1 MHRLTILAAW
11 MLMAALMG
19 GCGDEIPTE
28 VENTAPPAATP
39 VVETVTPTPSV
50 PPDTQLPA
58 TLPPTEPPV
67 LPTETVAPTETP
79 APASKGILIAI
90 DPGHQAFSVDMSAK
104 EPNAPGSSVMK
115 TKASTGTTGRFSG
128 IAEYELNLDIS
139 LLLRDALEEL
149 GYEVVM
155 TRENNETAISN
166 SERAQLANNAGADIC
181 IRIHANGSNDS
192 SVAGALAIIASSQN
206 PYVGQLYNE
215 SYRLSDCVLS
225 AYCEET
231 GLRNR
236 GIQVNDTMTGLNWSQ
251 IPVMILEMGFMTN
264 QSDDLNMADPAFR
277 TTMVQGIVN
286 GIEAYYADSAS

>member
-1 MHRLTILAAW
+1 MHRLTVLAAW

-19 GCGDEIPTE
+19 GCGDDVPTE
-28 VENTAPPAATP
+28 VENIVPPATP
-39 VVETVTPTPSV
+39 VVETAAPTPSI
-50 PPDTQLPA
+50 PPETQTPA
-58 TLPPTEPPV
+58 TLPPTEP

-79 APASKGILIAI
+79 APVSKGILIAI
-90 DPGHQAFSVDMSAK
+90 DPGHQAFSVDMSGK

-128 IAEYELNLDIS
+128 VAEYELNLDIS

-149 GYEVVM
+149 GYEVIM
-155 TRENNETAISN
+155 TREDNETAISN
-166 SERAQLANNAGADIC
+166 SECAQLANNAGADIC
-181 IRIHANGSNDS
+181 IRIHANGSDDS
-192 SVAGALAIIASSQN
+192 SVAGALAMVASAQN
-206 PYVGQLYNE
+206 PYVGHLYEE
-215 SYRLSDCVLS
+215 SRRLSDCVLS

-236 GIQVNDTMTGLNWSQ
+236 GVQITDTMTGLNWSQ

-286 GIEAYYADSAS
+286 GIEAYYAA

>member
-1 MHRLTILAAW
+1 MHRLTVLAAW

-19 GCGDEIPTE
+19 GCGDDVPTE
-28 VENTAPPAATP
+28 VENIIPPTTP
-39 VVETVTPTPSV
+39 VVETVTPTPSL
-50 PPDTQLPA
+50 PPETQPPV

-79 APASKGILIAI
+79 APVSKGILIAI
-90 DPGHQAFSVDMSAK
+90 DPGHQAFSVDMSGK

-128 IAEYELNLDIS
+128 VAEYELNLDIS

-149 GYEVVM
+149 GYEVIM
-155 TRENNETAISN
+155 TREDNETAISN

-181 IRIHANGSNDS
+181 IRIHANGSDDS
-192 SVAGALAIIASSQN
+192 SVAGALAMVASAQN
-206 PYVGQLYNE
+206 PYVGHLYEE
-215 SYRLSDCVLS
+215 SRRLSDCVLL

-236 GIQVNDTMTGLNWSQ
+236 GVQITDTMTGLNWSQ

-286 GIEAYYADSAS
+286 GIEAYYAA